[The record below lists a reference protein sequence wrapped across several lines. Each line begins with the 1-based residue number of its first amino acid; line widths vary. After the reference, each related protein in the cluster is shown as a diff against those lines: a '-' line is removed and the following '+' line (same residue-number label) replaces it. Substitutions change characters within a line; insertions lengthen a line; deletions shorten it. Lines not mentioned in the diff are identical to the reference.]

1 MAVGLLFPYSR
12 IGIALLTERTVI
24 YAMTLQDFLLRLLVI
39 IVIGLII
46 GVERQIGGHH
56 IEIKTT
62 FLIAIGTFAFCMIEI
77 LLGYPDIR
85 MSANIVTGIG
95 FLCSGVIFKNG
106 LTVNGLNTS
115 ATLWS
120 TSGISILVAYG
131 YFKQA
136 FIITAVMALLNLILN
151 VTAKKIKPIKFLVDN
166 DSNSYSINI
175 VCMKENV
182 NAIKEALYERLTKDG
197 NDVNSVAVNS
207 ITPEKFRI
215 IVKVGT
221 GRDDDYFVKVT
232 NDLFEMNVLSVAYE
246 KAD

>member
-1 MAVGLLFPYSR
+1 MSVQEFIIRLF
-12 IGIALLTERTVI
+12 I
-24 YAMTLQDFLLRLLVI
+24 I
-39 IVIGLII
+39 IVIGVII
-46 GVERQIGGHH
+46 GIERQIGGHH

-131 YFKQA
+131 YFKYA
-136 FIITAVMALLNLILN
+136 FIITAFMVMLNLVLN
-151 VTAKKIKPIKFLVDN
+151 ITAKKIKPISFLVDN
-166 DSNSYSINI
+166 TSNAYQINI
-175 VCMKENV
+175 VCLKEEV
-182 NAIKEALYERLTKDG
+182 NAIKEKIYERVTGDK
-197 NDVNSVAVNS
+197 NIINSIAVNS
-207 ITPEKFRI
+207 ITPDKGRVC
-215 IVKVGT
+215 VKVGT
-221 GRDDDYFVKVT
+221 AEDDDYFVKLT
-232 NDLFEMNVLSVAYE
+232 NEIFLMNVLSVSYE
-246 KAD
+246 KVEQ

>member
-1 MAVGLLFPYSR
+1 MPTRSIVGRCFMSVEEFIIRLFVV
-12 IGIALLTERTVI
+12 A
-24 YAMTLQDFLLRLLVI
+24 
-39 IVIGLII
+39 VIGLLI

-62 FLIAIGTFAFCMIEI
+62 FLIAVGTFAFCMIEI

-131 YFKQA
+131 YFQFA
-136 FIITAVMALLNLILN
+136 FIITIGLILLNMVLN
-151 VTAKKIKPIKFLVDN
+151 ITAKKIKPIPFLVDN
-166 DSNSYSINI
+166 NSNAYAINV
-175 VCMKENV
+175 VCLKEEV
-182 NAIKEALYERLTKDG
+182 NGIKEMVYKRLTEDE
-197 NDVNSVAVNS
+197 NTVNSIAVNS
-207 ITPEKFRI
+207 ITPDKFRI
-215 IVKVGT
+215 AVKVGT
-221 GRDDDYFVKVT
+221 AHDDDYFVKLT
-232 NDLFEMNVLSVAYE
+232 NDIFSMSVLSVSYE
-246 KAD
+246 KMDQ

>member
-1 MAVGLLFPYSR
+1 MSIPEFVIRLCVIVA
-12 IGIALLTERTVI
+12 IGI
-24 YAMTLQDFLLRLLVI
+24 
-39 IVIGLII
+39 II

-106 LTVNGLNTS
+106 FTVNGLNTS

-131 YFKQA
+131 YFKYA
-136 FIITAVMALLNLILN
+136 FIITAAMVLLNIVLN
-151 VTAKKIKPIKFLVDN
+151 ITAKKIKPIKVLVDN
-166 DSNSYSINI
+166 DSNSYQVNV
-175 VCMKENV
+175 VCMKDDV
-182 NAIKEALYERLTKDG
+182 NRIKETIYEQVVKD
-197 NDVNSVAVNS
+197 NNVVNSIAVNS
-207 ITPEKFRI
+207 ITPDKFRI
-215 IVKVGT
+215 CVKIGT
-221 GRDDDYFVKVT
+221 AHNDEYFVKLT
-232 NDLFEMNVLSVAYE
+232 NTVFDLNVLSVSYE
-246 KAD
+246 KLDQ

>member
-1 MAVGLLFPYSR
+1 MSIPEFVIRLCVIVA
-12 IGIALLTERTVI
+12 IGI
-24 YAMTLQDFLLRLLVI
+24 
-39 IVIGLII
+39 II

-106 LTVNGLNTS
+106 FTVNGLNTS

-131 YFKQA
+131 YFKYA
-136 FIITAVMALLNLILN
+136 FIITGAMVLLNIVLN
-151 VTAKKIKPIKFLVDN
+151 ITAKKIKPIKVLVDN
-166 DSNSYSINI
+166 DSNAYQINV
-175 VCMKENV
+175 VCMKDDV
-182 NAIKEALYERLTKDG
+182 NRIKETIYEQVVKD
-197 NDVNSVAVNS
+197 NNVVNSIAVNS
-207 ITPEKFRI
+207 ITPDKFRI
-215 IVKVGT
+215 CVKIGT
-221 GRDDDYFVKVT
+221 AHNDEYFVKLT
-232 NDLFEMNVLSVAYE
+232 NHVFDMNVLSVSYE
-246 KAD
+246 KLDQ

>member
-1 MAVGLLFPYSR
+1 MTVEEFIIRLFVVAVVGLL
-12 IGIALLTERTVI
+12 
-24 YAMTLQDFLLRLLVI
+24 
-39 IVIGLII
+39 I

-62 FLIAIGTFAFCMIEI
+62 FLIAVGTFAFCMIEI

-131 YFKQA
+131 YFKFA
-136 FIITAVMALLNLILN
+136 FIITAGLILLNMVLN
-151 VTAKKIKPIKFLVDN
+151 ITAKKIKPIPFLVDN
-166 DSNSYSINI
+166 DSNSYQINI
-175 VCMKENV
+175 VCLKEEV
-182 NAIKEALYERLTKDG
+182 NGIKEMIHAHLTEDK
-197 NDVNSVAVNS
+197 NVINSIAVNS
-207 ITPEKFRI
+207 ITPDKFRVT
-215 IVKVGT
+215 VKVGT
-221 GRDDDYFVKVT
+221 AHDDEYFVKLT
-232 NDLFEMNVLSVAYE
+232 NEIFQMNVLSVAYE
-246 KAD
+246 KLDQ